1 MLKIY
6 SELSEVAALSKIQ
19 MLKDAVVYLK
29 LFLWIVIIYDKD
41 QTAETHLL

>member
-29 LFLWIVIIYDKD
+29 LFCELSLFMTKI
-41 QTAETHLL
+41 